1 MFLFDVLVSDV
12 FSESVIL
19 SKNVGDATLIL
30 NNRSLIQSNYLFNR
44 VLTFLIQYCTVSPY
58 PPKTQSLNRIY
69 REIFEEYSK
78 YKKQDNLKKKH
89 RVTALEWSTGTDEK
103 SMRRIELSQHTLAG
117 ASVYALSKS
126 DTSRRLCNF
135 QIKSKKSLLPGPALL
150 IQREFPSKSDLK
162 VLNEKIHDFS
172 DGKPYL
178 WDNRIFL
185 EVSKDINS
193 DIGGSL
199 AFQIKPLNCEIV
211 KIFEK
216 LTQNDFS
223 ARKNLYSYL
232 GMTPGSHLHTIP
244 VLCHMDSDYMA
255 IPTLQCYSNRNVFS
269 FKFYNTSIGVYT
281 SKFLCLS

>member
-1 MFLFDVLVSDV
+1 M
-12 FSESVIL
+12 
-19 SKNVGDATLIL
+19 GDATLIL
-30 NNRSLIQSNYLFNR
+30 NNPSLIQNNYLFNR

-78 YKKQDNLKKKH
+78 YKKQENLKKHH
-89 RVTALEWSTGTDEK
+89 RVTAIEFSVGADEK
-103 SMRRIELSQHTLAG
+103 SIRRIELSQHTLAG
-117 ASVYALSKS
+117 ASVYALSKN
-126 DTSRRLCNF
+126 DTGRRLCNF
-135 QIKSKKSLLPGPALL
+135 QIKSTKSLSPGPALL
-150 IQREFPSKSDLK
+150 IQREFPSKRDLQ
-162 VLNEKIHDFS
+162 VLNETIHDFS

-185 EVSKDINS
+185 EAFKDSNSKIS
-193 DIGGSL
+193 GSL
-199 AFQIKPLNCEIV
+199 VFKIKPLSCELV
-211 KIFEK
+211 KTFEK

-232 GMTPGSHLHTIP
+232 GTTPGSHLHTIP

-255 IPTLQCYSNRNVFS
+255 IPTLQCYSNRTLFT

-281 SKFLCLS
+281 SKFMCLP